1 MIRLSVI
8 YPKIDKLLGNFRGAI
23 TSHFQFLRS
32 SFLVLSLAFFLL
44 SPVYAKENDKPVAIS
59 PSLYKRLTKVEK
71 LISTK
76 SYQQAEQK
84 LSAMLTSVD
93 QNSYEHATV
102 LRSLSSVYAL
112 KGQYHKAADTLFRAI
127 ALKVLPENQHQ
138 QAILN
143 LGQLY
148 MALEQYSKAV
158 QTLEPWLSMNPNP
171 DLQIHVLVANA
182 YAQLKSYRK
191 ALPHIKKAIA
201 KSKKPEESWYQLNLA
216 LYFELGNYSS
226 AAGLL
231 KTLIRLHPDKK
242 SYWDQLSSVYQQLKQ
257 YKKAASIKHLAYKK
271 GFIDTEK
278 GVLELVNLFL
288 YIGSPY
294 KAANLLKD
302 GFQNKK
308 IRSTSKNWETLAHAW
323 TMAKEF
329 DNAIIAL
336 ETASKLND
344 KGSLSYQLGQ
354 IYVEQEKW
362 NLAVMSLRKA
372 ISKGGLKN
380 TGSTYLLLGMS
391 YYELN
396 DNKQA
401 KKYFLKAAQYSKN
414 KKAAMQW
421 LDYISAS
428 KIEADRM

>member
-1 MIRLSVI
+1 MIRLSGV
-8 YPKIDKLLGNFRGAI
+8 YPKIKNLLDICRRIKAFRHLFI
-23 TSHFQFLRS
+23 H
-32 SFLVLSLAFFLL
+32 SFLTLTLSVFLL
-44 SPVYAKENDKPVAIS
+44 SPVCANEDDKPVTIS
-59 PSLYKRLTKVEK
+59 PGLYKRLTKVEK
-71 LISTK
+71 LISNK

-84 LSAMLTSVD
+84 LNTLLSSVE
-93 QNSYEHATV
+93 QNSYEQATV

-112 KGQYHKAADTLFRAI
+112 KGQYNKAVDALSRAI
-127 ALKVLPENQHQ
+127 ALKVMPKNQHQ

-158 QTLEPWLSMNPNP
+158 QTLEPWLTVNPDP
-171 DLQIHVLVANA
+171 DLQIHVLLANA
-182 YAQLKSYRK
+182 YAQLKLYRK

-216 LYFELGNYSS
+216 LYFELENYSS
-226 AAGLL
+226 AAGIL

-242 SYWDQLSSVYQQLKQ
+242 SYWHQLSSVYQQLKQ

-271 GFIDTEK
+271 GFINTEK
-278 GVLELVNLFL
+278 GMLELANLFL

-302 GFQNKK
+302 GVQHKK
-308 IRSTSKNWETLAHAW
+308 IRSTSKNWETMAHAW

-329 DNAIIAL
+329 DDAIIAL

-344 KGSLSYQLGQ
+344 KGSLSQQLGQ

-362 NLAVMSLRKA
+362 NLAINALRKA

-380 TGSTYLLLGMS
+380 TGTTYLLLGMS

-396 DNKQA
+396 NTHQA
-401 KKYFLKAAQYSKN
+401 KKNFLKAAQYSKN

-421 LDYISAS
+421 LNYIN
-428 KIEADRM
+428 EAKG

>member
-1 MIRLSVI
+1 MTRLAEDYLIIEKSPRNYRTAKAGQFLFLHNCLLALALSV
-8 YPKIDKLLGNFRGAI
+8 
-23 TSHFQFLRS
+23 FLI
-32 SFLVLSLAFFLL
+32 
-44 SPVYAKENDKPVAIS
+44 SPVYAKENDKPVTIS

-71 LISTK
+71 LISKK

-84 LSAMLTSVD
+84 LSTLLTSVE

-112 KGQYHKAADTLFRAI
+112 KGQYNKAADTLSRVI
-127 ALKVLPENQHQ
+127 ALKVLPENQQQ

-171 DLQIHVLVANA
+171 DLQIHVLLANA
-182 YAQLKSYRK
+182 YAQLKNYRK
-191 ALPHIKKAIA
+191 ALPHIKKAIT

-216 LYFELGNYSS
+216 LYFELENYSS
-226 AAGLL
+226 AAGVL
-231 KTLIRLHPDKK
+231 KTLIRLYPDKK
-242 SYWDQLSSVYQQLKQ
+242 PYWHQLSSIYQQLKQ
-257 YKKAASIKHLAYKK
+257 YKKAVSIKHLAYKK
-271 GFIDTEK
+271 GYIDTEK
-278 GVLELVNLFL
+278 GVLELANLFL

-294 KAANLLKD
+294 KAANLLND
-302 GFQNKK
+302 GFQHKK
-308 IRSTSKNWETLAHAW
+308 IRSTSKNWEILAHAW

-329 DNAIIAL
+329 DNAVIAL

-344 KGSLSYQLGQ
+344 KGSLSQQLGQ
-354 IYVEQEKW
+354 IFVEQEKW
-362 NLAVMSLRKA
+362 NLAVVALRKA

-391 YYELN
+391 YYELS
-396 DNKQA
+396 DNQQA
-401 KKYFLKAAQYSKN
+401 KKYFLKATQYSKN

-421 LDYISAS
+421 LNYISKS
-428 KIEADRM
+428 